1 MNNTYFVCLQT
12 GMTARA
18 LAVKIKA
25 VKQCAVAQF
34 SAKHNAQQH
43 DEARKKSPPPHP
55 NKLVRIA
62 EKLQDTMKHDLLL

>member
-12 GMTARA
+12 EMTAKA
-18 LAVKIKA
+18 LAAKIKA
-25 VKQCAVAQF
+25 INQRAVAQF
-34 SAKHNAQQH
+34 SAKYNAQKH

-62 EKLQDTMKHDLLL
+62 EK